1 MAYERPDPIVIRG
14 DDMQWPGL
22 WGHDASR
29 HVLVPN
35 TPGTATAHIQV
46 ASTQN
51 YKLSI
56 AGVFTRGFDVAVDGK
71 PLGLVANQISD
82 INGYVPVATIHLPT
96 GVHTFTFRYP
106 KAGIGP
112 GAGDNQFTELD
123 EVALLPETPAP
134 QMLTVPA
141 SQATTLCGKAL
152 DWIELVKNA

>member
-14 DDMQWPGL
+14 DNMLWPSP
-22 WGHDASR
+22 WGHDAGR
-29 HVLVPN
+29 HVLIPN

-46 ASTQN
+46 ATTQN

-82 INGYVPVATIHLPT
+82 INGYVPVATIHLT
-96 GVHTFTFRYP
+96 AGVHTFTFRYP

-112 GAGDNQFTELD
+112 GSGDNQYTELD
-123 EVALLPETPAP
+123 EVALDPTTPAP

-141 SQATTLCGKAL
+141 TQASTLCGTSL